1 MAKELSGT
9 LEGVTWEDAVPDA
22 LSWRAVGVPS
32 ALEGVTFE
40 DVVDVVP
47 DAVFCSAVGVPSAAP
62 VGSL

>member
-40 DVVDVVP
+40 DAVP
-47 DAVFCSAVGVPSAAP
+47 DAVF
-62 VGSL
+62 

>member
-22 LSWRAVGVPS
+22 LSWRAVGVPF

-40 DVVDVVP
+40 DAVP